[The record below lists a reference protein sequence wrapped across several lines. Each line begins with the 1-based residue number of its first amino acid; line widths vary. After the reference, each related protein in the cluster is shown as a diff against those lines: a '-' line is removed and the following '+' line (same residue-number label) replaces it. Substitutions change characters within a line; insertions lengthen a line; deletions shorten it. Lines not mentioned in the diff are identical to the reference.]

1 MPAVHMELS
10 SEGKIALFVNNEEV
24 DLSHSCHRN
33 GVLRGGVAYS
43 VQEDL
48 AQGSVS
54 VPALG
59 FKLSVVSDG
68 SSLN

>member
-1 MPAVHMELS
+1 MHMELS
-10 SEGKIALFVNNEEV
+10 AEGKIALFVNNEAV
-24 DLSHSCHRN
+24 DLQEACQRSN
-33 GVLRGGVAYS
+33 VLRGGVSYT

-48 AQGSVS
+48 TQGTVT

-68 SSLN
+68 SSLS

>member
-1 MPAVHMELS
+1 MHMELS
-10 SEGKIALFVNNEEV
+10 AEGKIALFVNNEAV
-24 DLSHSCHRN
+24 DLQEACQRSH
-33 GVLRGGVAYS
+33 VLRGGVSYT

-48 AQGSVS
+48 TQGTVT

-68 SSLN
+68 SSLS

>member
-1 MPAVHMELS
+1 MELTT
-10 SEGKIALFVNNEEV
+10 EGKIALFVNNEAV
-24 DLSHSCHRN
+24 DLEDASQRSH
-33 GVLRGGVAYS
+33 VLRGGVAYT
-43 VQEDL
+43 VQEDR

-68 SSLN
+68 SSLS